1 MFDSHI
7 HTKFST
13 DSQMELTAAIEVA
26 DKLNLGL
33 IITEH
38 MDLGFPTP
46 ENNTFDIP
54 ALFAEYSK
62 YRSDKILLGIE
73 LGMRPDL
80 LEDVREVA
88 KSYPFDQIIGSV
100 HVIDKMDSFL
110 PSFYEGRTKNQV
122 YEQYLKYMITCIKTH
137 DFIDTLG
144 HIDYITRY
152 NNFFDKE
159 LYYDEYIDYI
169 DEILMLLAQRE
180 KAIEINTNRLN
191 NYDSVVNL
199 IRIYKRFKELGGKYV
214 TIGSDAHTP
223 ERIGNNFDKAKD
235 MADSCGL
242 KIVYFKERNLN
253 YIA

>member
-1 MFDSHI
+1 MFDSHV

-13 DSQMELTAAIEVA
+13 DSEMKITDAIETA
-26 DKLNLGL
+26 NKLQLGL

-38 MDLGFPTP
+38 MDLGFPTVG
-46 ENNTFDIP
+46 NNTFNID
-54 ALFAEYSK
+54 AFFREYSK
-62 YRSDKILLGIE
+62 YRSDKTLLGIE

-80 LEDVREVA
+80 LEKVREVA
-88 KSYPFDQIIGSV
+88 AYYPFDQIIGSV
-100 HVIDKMDSFL
+100 HVVDKMDAYKSN
-110 PSFYEGRTKNQV
+110 FYEGRTKNQV
-122 YEQYLKYMITCIKTH
+122 YEQYLKYMVTCIKTH

-191 NYDSVVNL
+191 SHDSVINL
-199 IRIYKRFKELGGKYV
+199 TKIYKRFKELGGRFV

-223 ERIGNNFDKAKD
+223 DRIGSNFNKAKNI
-235 MADSCGL
+235 ADSCGL
-242 KIVYFKERNLN
+242 QIVYFKKRKAVPVL
-253 YIA
+253 